1 VPIST
6 TSIVFGLSGVLV
18 IGMFGLVSYV
28 VCCLRRQVR
37 QAVASAM
44 ATRGGAGTANGNA
57 PLATGMPM
65 ARIGK
70 DGKSSI
76 VHGVLVGAVQQHE
89 GQQGKRRVA
98 SERQALLE
106 GVTGF

>member
-1 VPIST
+1 
-6 TSIVFGLSGVLV
+6 
-18 IGMFGLVSYV
+18 
-28 VCCLRRQVR
+28 
-37 QAVASAM
+37 
-44 ATRGGAGTANGNA
+44 
-57 PLATGMPM
+57 MPM

-76 VHGVLVGAVQQHE
+76 VHGVLVGAVQPHE